1 MSRPVQLG
9 ELLELGAA
17 SSAELKAWLMG
28 EHETLAHRL
37 QREADVRGESVA
49 QFVRIAVS
57 DFMAEAGEENWT
69 SLIST
74 IRDAPDPGAAC
85 LALVTDFRVRL
96 EAPS

>member
-1 MSRPVQLG
+1 MSRSVQLG
-9 ELLELGAA
+9 ELLALGAT
-17 SSAELKAWLMG
+17 SSVALKAWLMG

-37 QREADVRGESVA
+37 QCEADERGESMA

-57 DFMAEAGEENWT
+57 DFMAEADEESWT

-74 IRDAPDPGAAC
+74 VRDASDPGAAC
-85 LALVTDFRVRL
+85 LAMVTDFRVRL